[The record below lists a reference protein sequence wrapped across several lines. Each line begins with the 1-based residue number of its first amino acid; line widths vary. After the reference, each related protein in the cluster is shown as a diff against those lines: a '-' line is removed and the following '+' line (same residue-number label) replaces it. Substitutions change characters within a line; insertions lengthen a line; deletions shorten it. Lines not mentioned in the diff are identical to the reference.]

1 APASN
6 FAMCLVRM
14 VPRPPRS
21 TLFPYTTLFR
31 SGVAHIRDP
40 LRVGVKAPSIRPFHT
55 SSRQQ
60 VFIRII
66 AAIYKEVDKFVSV
79 QQIDF
84 FGELTK
90 AGQYF
95 VVDITLPFF
104 TSFGGNQDYSTRR
117 SRTI

>member
-1 APASN
+1 ILLWYGN
-6 FAMCLVRM
+6 
-14 VPRPPRS
+14 
-21 TLFPYTTLFR
+21 R
-31 SGVAHIRDP
+31 SGVAHISDP
-40 LRVGVKAPSIRPFHT
+40 LRVGVKAPRIRPFHT

-117 SRTI
+117 SRTINSCRSSIFQYIDGFDIIWVNI